1 MNGVILNGKVYVL
14 KTDGKPYPCAKC
26 ALMSK
31 SCSRLCT
38 LFSNEIGHDENMLY
52 FASVRNTIS
61 KDINLWCMKH
71 KNICKYTL
79 FALLFILILLI
90 SYTCTTKKNA
100 PNRKR
105 ITHDTFLTERRTING
120 HDYII
125 IEGRNGVNI
134 IHAVD
139 CEIKDVNKISEDYE

>member
-1 MNGVILNGKVYVL
+1 
-14 KTDGKPYPCAKC
+14 
-26 ALMSK
+26 
-31 SCSRLCT
+31 
-38 LFSNEIGHDENMLY
+38 
-52 FASVRNTIS
+52 
-61 KDINLWCMKH
+61 MKH
-71 KNICKYTL
+71 KTICKYTL

-90 SYTCTTKKNA
+90 SYIFTKGKA

-105 ITHDTFLTERRTING
+105 ITHDTFVTERRTING

-125 IEGRNGVNI
+125 IEGHNGVNI

>member
-1 MNGVILNGKVYVL
+1 MNGIILDGKVYVL

-26 ALMSK
+26 ALKSK
-31 SCSRLCT
+31 CNFKLCAS
-38 LFSNEIGHDENMLY
+38 FSNENGHDDNMSY
-52 FASVRNTIS
+52 FVPVRTSIC

-71 KNICKYTL
+71 TTFCKYTL

-90 SYTCTTKKNA
+90 SYTYTKKNA

-125 IEGRNGVNI
+125 IEGQNGVNI

-139 CEIKDVNKISEDYE
+139 CEMKDVNNINDKDYE

>member
-1 MNGVILNGKVYVL
+1 MNGVILHGKVYVL

-26 ALMSK
+26 ALKSK

-38 LFSNEIGHDENMLY
+38 SFSNEIGHDENMLY

-71 KNICKYTL
+71 KTICKYTL

-90 SYTCTTKKNA
+90 SYIFTKGKA

-105 ITHDTFLTERRTING
+105 ITHDTFVTERRTING

-125 IEGRNGVNI
+125 IEGHNGVNI

-139 CEIKDVNKISEDYE
+139 CEIKDVNNINKAYE